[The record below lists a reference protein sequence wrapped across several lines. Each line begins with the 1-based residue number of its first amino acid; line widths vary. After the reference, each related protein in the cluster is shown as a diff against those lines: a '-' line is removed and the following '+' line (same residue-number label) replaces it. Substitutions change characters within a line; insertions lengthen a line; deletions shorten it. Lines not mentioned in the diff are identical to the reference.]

1 MTRNQVIELSMW
13 NKKSLF
19 YFEKISSIVQKE
31 SMKIFAF
38 ENVKK
43 KKIKH
48 LINVDGNEDICKQR
62 EKHFPLFWMGFH
74 SVPIERLSRKILE
87 MF

>member
-48 LINVDGNEDICKQR
+48 LINVDGDEDICKQR
-62 EKHFPLFWMGFH
+62 EALSFFWMGFH

>member
-48 LINVDGNEDICKQR
+48 LINVDGDEDICKQR
-62 EKHFPLFWMGFH
+62 A
-74 SVPIERLSRKILE
+74 LSFFLDGVSQCSHRTSLS
-87 MF
+87 

>member
-48 LINVDGNEDICKQR
+48 LINVDGDEDICKQR
-62 EKHFPLFWMGFH
+62 ALSFFWMGFH